1 MNSAKSYTYI
11 LLSSSPRIQITD
23 QLKIFFSMSPYL
35 NFAALLKAFIAALS
49 AYKKTEHGWIAS

>member
-23 QLKIFFSMSPYL
+23 QLKIFFSMSSYL
-35 NFAALLKAFIAALS
+35 NFAALLKAFFAALS
-49 AYKKTEHGWIAS
+49 AYKKT